1 MSTAFERFKNG
12 FDKWEARAAQV
23 SSDVLQSPLVLEP
36 AGAMLSAMM
45 RGRARTNKAMQGVW
59 SAVGLPNRR
68 DQERTL
74 RSLSVLER
82 RVIDLEEKLDDANE
96 ALRQAREE
104 VAGFPSGK
112 ER

>member
-1 MSTAFERFKNG
+1 MGVFDRLKKG
-12 FDKWEARAAQV
+12 FDKWEGRAANL
-23 SSDVLQSPLVLEP
+23 SGEVLRSPLALEP
-36 AGAMLSAMM
+36 AGALLSALM
-45 RGRARTNKAMQGVW
+45 RRKARADRTLAGVW

-74 RSLSVLER
+74 RLLTVLER

-96 ALRQAREE
+96 ALRQAR
-104 VAGFPSGK
+104 A